1 MFHSLIVFNPSPIH
15 NLLFVEACIVIPVGV
30 AKSFGT
36 DIVTVVF
43 ELISYTSIEPT
54 TSISL
59 DHTQGD
65 ALGKSNVVLVVVVDE
80 VLLVDVVLVELELVL
95 VVVGGAVV
103 LVVDVLVELVL
114 VVVDVLELV
123 DVVVVGIIVVLVV
136 VVLVEG
142 VVDVVVVVVGFC
154 TIVISQGSSKQRSGS
169 LHLLTHPAVSLITLL
184 AIICTEYFD
193 T

>member
-36 DIVTVVF
+36 DILTVVF
-43 ELISYTSIEPT
+43 VTTSYTSIDPT

-80 VLLVDVVLVELELVL
+80 VLLVDVVLVELVL
-95 VVVGGAVV
+95 VVVGGAV
-103 LVVDVLVELVL
+103 VLVELVL

-142 VVDVVVVVVGFC
+142 VIDVVVVVVGFC
-154 TIVISQGSSKQRSGS
+154 TIVMSQGSSKQRSGS
-169 LHLLTHPAVSLITLL
+169 LHLLTHPDVRRITLL
-184 AIICTEYFD
+184 AIICTE
-193 T
+193 

>member
-1 MFHSLIVFNPSPIH
+1 MSHSLIVFAPSPIH
-15 NLLFVEACIVIPVGV
+15 NLLFVEACIVISVGV

-43 ELISYTSIEPT
+43 ESISYTSIEST
-54 TSISL
+54 TSMSL

-80 VLLVDVVLVELELVL
+80 VLLVDVVLVELVL

-142 VVDVVVVVVGFC
+142 VIDVVVVVVGFC
-154 TIVISQGSSKQRSGS
+154 TIVMSQGSSKQRSGS
-169 LHLLTHPAVSLITLL
+169 LHLLTHPDVRRITLL
-184 AIICTEYFD
+184 AIICTE
-193 T
+193 